1 MSIKNCIQ
9 LYHQQIEKA
18 SDVMAKTVG
27 DLANLLYKMPPDV
40 TIYITGI
47 GKSYHIAKKSIATWQ
62 CLNIRTQS
70 LLIQDLAHGDFGI
83 LKENDIIIYVS
94 NSGNTTE
101 LVNISKY
108 IKENFTVTQISVTN
122 SDTCKLIEHMN
133 YAYNICDFKIQE
145 VDNFNIIP
153 TASSVLFL
161 IFLDL
166 LGLQISEMNNYK
178 INDLKKN
185 HPNGL
190 GKLI

>member
-1 MSIKNCIQ
+1 MSVKNRLE
-9 LYHQQIEKA
+9 LYHKQIEKA
-18 SDVMAKTVG
+18 SDDMAILISE
-27 DLANLLYKMPPDV
+27 LANLLYKIPPYA

-70 LLIQDLAHGDFGI
+70 LLIQDLTHGDFGI
-83 LKENDIIIYVS
+83 LKENDVIIYVS

-101 LVNISKY
+101 LLDISKY
-108 IKENFTVTQISVTN
+108 VKDNFNVTQISITN
-122 SDTCKLIEHMN
+122 NENCKLNQYMD
-133 YAYNICDFKIQE
+133 YAYNICKFKIQE

-166 LGLQISEMNNYK
+166 LGLQISEINNYQ
-178 INDLKKN
+178 INEFKKN

-190 GKLI
+190 GKII